1 MESILKDGYRLY
13 ENKNG
18 KNLGIAEHSRV
29 KILEK
34 DGLYFKDFTGDGELL
49 PYADWRLSP
58 KERAR
63 DLAGRLSIEEIAGLM
78 LYSSHQMVPAAEGA
92 FSGTY
97 QGKSLKESGAKPWEL
112 TDQQKQFV
120 EMDGVRHVLV
130 TGFASTEV
138 AVRWNNRLQAF
149 AENVGFG
156 IPVNNSSDPRHS
168 VDADTEYKALTGE
181 PISKWANGVGLAASF
196 DKELVREFGEIASK
210 EYRALG
216 ITTALSPQIDLGTEP
231 RWMRW
236 ADTFG
241 PSLRLACDM
250 AKAYCDGF
258 QTTEGGEEGWGEES
272 VNAMVKHFPGGGP
285 AECGRD
291 AHYIYGKYSVY
302 PGENFEEHKKVFSEA
317 AFKLEGPTGKA
328 SAVMPYYS
336 ISYGQDIKNKEN
348 VGNSYSRYLIGDV
361 LREQLGYEGVVCTDW
376 AITADE
382 GPDMN
387 SALGGKCWG
396 VEELSVAERH
406 FKALEAG
413 VDQFGGNNE
422 AGPVLAAYQMFS
434 EKYGEE
440 QARARFERSAVR
452 LLTNIFQVG
461 LFENPYLDLERSLA
475 EVGKDAYVEKGY
487 LSQLK
492 SMVLLKNKDHVLPL
506 AKKIKVFIPDRHVK
520 PYRTFFGNFTQET
533 IAPPAN
539 KAAAAEYF
547 QVVDEPGEADAAL
560 CFVAS
565 PISIGYEN
573 GYQPISLQYR
583 PYQAVFA
590 REEAISGGKS
600 YRGRTGS
607 CANEGDLDMVM
618 ETREK
623 MGEKPVIV
631 CMTVKNPVVFSEMEP
646 FADAILVNFGVSA
659 RAPFDI
665 LTGNYAPTGL
675 LPAIMPKD
683 MQTIET
689 HCEDLPFD
697 YEAYVDSQGNAYG
710 FGFGLNFDGVIAD
723 ERTASILS

>member
-1 MESILKDGYRLY
+1 MEGILKDGYRLY
-13 ENKNG
+13 VNKNG
-18 KNLGIAEHSRV
+18 KNLGIGEHSRV

-34 DGLYFKDFTGDGELL
+34 DGLYFKDFIGEGELL
-49 PYADWRLSP
+49 PYEDWRLAP
-58 KERAR
+58 KERAQ

-78 LYSSHQMVPAAEGA
+78 LYSSHQMIPAAENS

-97 QGKSLKESGAKPWEL
+97 QGKTFKESRAEPWEL
-112 TDQQKQFV
+112 TDQQKEFV
-120 EMDGVRHVLV
+120 EKDGVRHVLV
-130 TGFASTEV
+130 TGLASTEV
-138 AVRWNNRLQAF
+138 AVKWNNRLQAL

-168 VDADTEYKALTGE
+168 VDADTEYKAMTGE
-181 PISKWANGVGLAASF
+181 PISKWANGVGLVATF

-241 PSLRLACDM
+241 PGLKLACEM

-258 QTTEGGEEGWGEES
+258 QTTEGGEKGWGNES
-272 VNAMVKHFPGGGP
+272 VNTMVKHFPGGGP
-285 AECGRD
+285 AEGGRD
-291 AHYIYGKYSVY
+291 AHYSFGKYSVY
-302 PGENFEEHKKVFSEA
+302 PGQNFDEHVKVFSEA
-317 AFKLEGPTGKA
+317 AFRLDGPTEKA

-336 ISYGQDIKNKEN
+336 ISYGQDVKNKEN
-348 VGNSYSRYLIGDV
+348 VGNSYNRYLIGDL
-361 LREQLGYEGVVCTDW
+361 LRQQLGYEGVVCTDW
-376 AITADE
+376 GITADE
-382 GPDMN
+382 GADIH
-387 SALGGKCWG
+387 SAIGGKCWG
-396 VEELSVAERH
+396 VESLSVAERH

-422 AGPVLAAYQMFS
+422 AGPVLEAYRMAC

-461 LFENPYLDLERSLA
+461 LFENPYLDLESSLA
-475 EVGKDAYVEKGY
+475 EVGKDEYREKGY

-492 SMVLLKNKDHVLPL
+492 SMVLLKNVDRALPL
-506 AKKIKVFIPDRHVK
+506 AKKTKVYIPDRQVK
-520 PYRTFFGNFTQET
+520 PYRTFFGNFTEEFAG
-533 IAPPAN
+533 APAS
-539 KAAAAEYF
+539 KAAAGEYF
-547 QVVDEPGEADAAL
+547 QIVDTPEEAEAAI

-565 PISIGYEN
+565 PVSIGYED
-573 GYQPISLQYR
+573 GYQPVSLQYR
-583 PYQAVFA
+583 PYRAACA
-590 REEAISGGKS
+590 RQEAISGGKS
-600 YRGRTGS
+600 YRDRTGT
-607 CANEGDLDMVM
+607 CANEADLDMVV
-618 ETREK
+618 ETKRK
-623 MGEKPVIV
+623 MGDKPVIV
-631 CMTVKNPVVFSEMEP
+631 CMAMKNPVVFSEMEP
-646 FADAILVNFGVSA
+646 YADAILINFGVSA
-659 RAPFDI
+659 KAPFDI

-683 MQTIET
+683 MQTVET

-710 FGFGLNFDGVIAD
+710 FGFGLDFEGVIKD
-723 ERTASILS
+723 ERTACIL